1 MRAQAQ
7 RFRAR
12 ALCPPSAV
20 RPLADRTPL
29 RYTCRI
35 RNEIQTTSGAGPGSD
50 AATRRSP
57 LDRIA
62 AASPLAGTTEPIPKV
77 LLRLAIPA
85 LFSFGLRLA
94 YQWVDALWV
103 RGLGVDATAAVTS
116 SMFVV
121 WWIYSLNDIFAIG
134 VTAFV
139 SQLLG
144 AGERR
149 RAGVA
154 AFKGLRASALLG
166 LLGTLAGLFAARHI
180 YGLMGATPGVVDQG
194 GRYLSVILTA
204 APIPMMA
211 LTCESI
217 MRSAGDTRT
226 PLLIDLSAVAL
237 NAALDPILIYG
248 FGPIPAMGVAGA
260 AWATVAAQ
268 TTMLTGY
275 LIAAARGHRAFPL
288 ARRAEG
294 PPVRIVGMARV
305 GLPAAIIGMLFSVVY
320 IAFARSASR
329 YGAASLA
336 TIGIVNRI
344 EAVQFMT
351 ALAIGSAGA
360 ALVGQNL
367 GAGRPE
373 RAVETIKT
381 GVRWIAVVSLALT
394 VVLIAFPHA
403 FIGMFTADAE
413 VHRVG
418 APYMRVLSTCLVF
431 VGVEIVTSE
440 AILGSGHTTAISWIF
455 SIVSL
460 LRIPLAFWIPE
471 WTRSGVLGIAWL
483 ITVTCIV
490 RTLVIVVWAA
500 RGSWKRGL
508 QRELH
513 AR

>member
-1 MRAQAQ
+1 LSQ
-7 RFRAR
+7 
-12 ALCPPSAV
+12 P
-20 RPLADRTPL
+20 
-29 RYTCRI
+29 
-35 RNEIQTTSGAGPGSD
+35 
-50 AATRRSP
+50 
-57 LDRIA
+57 A
-62 AASPLAGTTEPIPKV
+62 AASPPAGVTEHIPRV

-85 LFSFGLRLA
+85 LFSYGLRLA

-116 SMFVV
+116 SMFVM

-149 RAGVA
+149 RAGLA
-154 AFKGLRASALLG
+154 AYKGLRATALLG
-166 LLGTLAGLFAARHI
+166 LICSAAGLFAARDI
-180 YGLMGATPGVVDQG
+180 YALMGATAGVVDQG

-237 NAALDPILIYG
+237 NAVLDPILIYG
-248 FGPIPAMGVAGA
+248 FGPVPAMGVAGA

-268 TTMLTGY
+268 SAMLAGY

-288 ARRAEG
+288 ARHAEG
-294 PPVRIVGMARV
+294 PPVRIAGMGRV

-320 IAFARSASR
+320 MAFARSASR

-344 EAVQFMT
+344 EAIQFMA
-351 ALAIGSAGA
+351 ALAIGTAAA

-381 GVRWIAVVSLALT
+381 GVRWIAAISLVLT
-394 VVLIAFPHA
+394 VVLVAFPHA
-403 FIGMFTADAE
+403 FIGMFTADPE

-418 APYMRVLSTCLVF
+418 APYLRVLSTCLVF
-431 VGVEIVTSE
+431 VGVEIVASE

-471 WTRSGVLGIAWL
+471 WTGSGVLGIAWL
-483 ITVTCIV
+483 ITVTCVV
-490 RTLVIVVWAA
+490 RTCVIVAWVA

-508 QRELH
+508 HRELREE
-513 AR
+513 AASPGGMPTSAPPGAL

>member
-1 MRAQAQ
+1 MSQLAQV
-7 RFRAR
+7 
-12 ALCPPSAV
+12 P
-20 RPLADRTPL
+20 
-29 RYTCRI
+29 
-35 RNEIQTTSGAGPGSD
+35 
-50 AATRRSP
+50 
-57 LDRIA
+57 
-62 AASPLAGTTEPIPKV
+62 PLAGITEPIPRL

-85 LFSFGLRLA
+85 VLSFGLRLA

-121 WWIYSLNDIFAIG
+121 WWIYSLNDVFAIG

-149 RAGVA
+149 RAGLA

-166 LLGTLAGLFAARHI
+166 LVGTLGGLFATRHI

-194 GRYLSVILTA
+194 ERYLSVILAA
-204 APIPMMA
+204 APVPMMA

-217 MRSAGDTRT
+217 MRSSGDTRT
-226 PLLIDLSAVAL
+226 PLLIDLSAVTL
-237 NAALDPILIYG
+237 NAALDPILIYYG

-268 TTMLTGY
+268 CAMLAGY
-275 LIAAARGHRAFPL
+275 LVAAARGHRAFPL
-288 ARRAEG
+288 ARRADG
-294 PPVRIVGMARV
+294 PPVRIGGMTRV

-336 TIGIVNRI
+336 TISIVNRI
-344 EAVQFMT
+344 EAIQFLT
-351 ALAIGSAGA
+351 ATAIGTAAA

-367 GAGRPE
+367 GALRPE
-373 RAVETIKT
+373 RAVETIKV
-381 GVRWIAVVSLALT
+381 GVRWIVGVSLVLT
-394 VVLIAFPHA
+394 VVLVAFPHV
-403 FIGMFTADAE
+403 FLGLFTADPE

-418 APYMRVLSTCLVF
+418 TPYLRVLSACLVF

-471 WTRSGVLGIAWL
+471 WTGTGVLGIAWL
-483 ITVTCIV
+483 ITVTCAL
-490 RTLVIVVWAA
+490 RTVVIVAWAA

-508 QRELH
+508 HRELH
-513 AR
+513 GAAARTIP